1 MDRSSNKYSTL
12 EIEVDAALTLY
23 LQRLTGEGI
32 TGSVDQAVLA
42 HMISSVLG
50 HWAERDL
57 TETKKNVR
65 HS

>member
-1 MDRSSNKYSTL
+1 MDG
-12 EIEVDAALTLY
+12 ALTLY

-32 TGSVDQAVLA
+32 TGSIDYAVLG

-57 TETKKNVR
+57 TEIKKNVR